1 MPSLKIRDRI
11 VEMRRVPACDLVP
24 HPSNFRRH
32 PEAQM
37 KALKGVL
44 GEIGFA
50 GAILC
55 RKLEDGRLQTIA
67 YGKDPYLRDGLGRRP
82 DSIVA
87 ASDREGVDGHPT
99 PKPLKVWSWLLER
112 GSTKKGDVIFD
123 PFCGSGTT
131 LVAAHQL
138 GRKAYGIELSPG
150 YCAVILERLASLGLK
165 PELQK

>member
-55 RKLEDGRLQTIA
+55 RKLEDGRLQTI
-67 YGKDPYLRDGLGRRP
+67 
-82 DSIVA
+82 
-87 ASDREGVDGHPT
+87 DGHART
-99 PKPLKVWSWLLER
+99 DLMGKKPVPCLITDLTEEEGRKVLL
-112 GSTKKGDVIFD
+112 SFD
-123 PFCGSGTT
+123 PIAMMAESD
-131 LVAAHQL
+131 
-138 GRKAYGIELSPG
+138 KAM
-150 YCAVILERLASLGLK
+150 LESLLASTQFENKDIIAALEKIAGESAWAAAAEPVQIQD
-165 PELQK
+165 PEP